1 MEKIEKDFGS
11 LIMENGKIYD
21 YEGGYTGEGLVY
33 KDYEAFQTGR
43 GVCYMS
49 ELELNA
55 LHEDLTDLE
64 AAYENSEMSVGDYW
78 AERAEI
84 LQGHGETRES
94 ILYHIREAY
103 QDDYLLTDKQV
114 EHIARS
120 ILNEADWASISTY
133 ISDDFMIEDII
144 EFDDFRQ
151 EHIFRPEQYEAVMAG
166 VYPREY
172 KEKM

>member
-11 LIMENGKIYD
+11 LVMENGKIYD

-49 ELELNA
+49 EHELED

-64 AAYENSEMSVGDYW
+64 AVYENSEMSEEDYW

-84 LQGHGETRES
+84 LGGRGETRES
-94 ILYHIREAY
+94 IMYHIREAY

-114 EHIARS
+114 EYLAYAL
-120 ILNEADWASISTY
+120 LNEADWASISTY
-133 ISDDFMIEDII
+133 ITDDFWIEDAIL
-144 EFDDFRQ
+144 FDEERQ
-151 EHIFRPEQYEAVMAG
+151 VFSDRQVQAVEAG
-166 VYPREY
+166 VYPRKYE
-172 KEKM
+172 EKM

>member
-11 LIMENGKIYD
+11 LIIEDGKIYG
-21 YEGGYTGEGLVY
+21 YEGGYTDEGIVY

-49 ELELNA
+49 EFELA
-55 LHEDLTDLE
+55 DLDENLADLE
-64 AAYENSEMSVGDYW
+64 AAYKNSEMSEEDYW
-78 AERAEI
+78 AEREEI
-84 LQGHGETRES
+84 LQGYGETRES
-94 ILYHIREAY
+94 IMYHIREAY

-120 ILNEADWASISTY
+120 ILYEANWASISTY
-133 ISDDFMIEDII
+133 ITDDFMIEDII

-166 VYPREY
+166 ITPREY
-172 KEKM
+172 KTL